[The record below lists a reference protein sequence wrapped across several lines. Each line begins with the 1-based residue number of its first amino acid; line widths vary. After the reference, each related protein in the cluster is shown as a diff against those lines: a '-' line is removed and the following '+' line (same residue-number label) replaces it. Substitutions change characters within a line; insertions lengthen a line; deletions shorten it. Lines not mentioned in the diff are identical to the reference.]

1 MPSSD
6 PIAQPISPWKH
17 RVIRMLQFV
26 VVSYL
31 LMGAG
36 LYLGQKRFIFVPTKP
51 YEKTPEVL
59 GLRSQSVQIP
69 LPGEAKGQL
78 QSWFLEHPRP
88 IATLLYLHGNGHNI
102 GSNINQAKRLYNQ
115 GFSVLLLD
123 YRGYGQSDGS
133 PSEQGVYADAE
144 AAWQYLVTKRNVNPK
159 SIVLYGHSLGGA
171 IATELATQHPDA
183 MALIVHSSF
192 TSMPAMA
199 SRQWYSRLFFPYLVL
214 NQRFDSIAKVPKLQ
228 VPTLWIHGTADTL
241 IPSQMSEE
249 LYRSAP
255 AKLKKQLILMPNA
268 GHNNGDLFWNQGLA
282 SQIKTFVTNTVTETG
297 NVAPKRQF

>member
-1 MPSSD
+1 ML
-6 PIAQPISPWKH
+6 K
-17 RVIRMLQFV
+17 VI
-26 VVSYL
+26 VVSYFL
-31 LMGAG
+31 IGLG

-51 YEKTPEVL
+51 YEKMPEVL
-59 GLRSQSVQIP
+59 GLRSQSIQIP
-69 LPGEAKGQL
+69 LPDEPNGQL
-78 QSWFLEHPRP
+78 HGWFLEHPKP

-102 GSNINQAKRLYNQ
+102 GSNINQAKRLYDQ
-115 GFSVLLLD
+115 GFSVLLID

-144 AAWQYLVTKRNVNPK
+144 AAWQYMVTQRQVNPK

-171 IATELATQHPDA
+171 IATNLATHHPE
-183 MALIVHSSF
+183 ALALVVHSSF

-214 NQRFDSIAKVPKLQ
+214 NQRFDSIAKVPNLQ
-228 VPTLWIHGTADTL
+228 VPTLWIHGTADRL
-241 IPSQMSEE
+241 IPPEMSEE
-249 LYRSAP
+249 LLRSAP
-255 AKLKKQLILMPNA
+255 ANLKKQLILIPDA

-282 SQIKTFVTNTVTETG
+282 PQIKTFVTDAW

>member
-1 MPSSD
+1 ML
-6 PIAQPISPWKH
+6 KV
-17 RVIRMLQFV
+17 VI
-26 VVSYL
+26 VSYL
-31 LMGAG
+31 LIGLG
-36 LYLGQKRFIFVPTKP
+36 LYLGQKRFIFVPTQP
-51 YEKTPEVL
+51 YEKTPEAL
-59 GLRSQSVQIP
+59 GLRSQSIQIP
-69 LPGEAKGQL
+69 LPNAKDGQL
-78 QSWFLEHPRP
+78 HGWYLEHPQP

-102 GSNINQAKRLYNQ
+102 GSNINQAKRLYDQ
-115 GFSVLLLD
+115 GFSVFLID
-123 YRGYGQSDGS
+123 YQGYGQSDGS

-144 AAWQYLVTKRNVNPK
+144 AAWQYLVTKRQINPK

-171 IATELATQHPDA
+171 IATELASHHPEA
-183 MALIVHSSF
+183 LALIVHSSF

-241 IPSQMSEE
+241 IPAQMSEE

-255 AKLKKQLILMPNA
+255 AKLKKKLLLVPEA

-282 SQIKTFVTNTVTETG
+282 PQIKDFVTDAW